1 MFSSISFLSFDVFKM
16 RIDYDTILKRKC
28 SFSLWMKRG
37 EAMLFGVKKGKAE
50 TSRKKQD
57 KGTAEQIPK
66 KPKPRVT
73 NGVRM
78 IEDVSSTSGER
89 PLPFSLSGKVSKDIK
104 SEDKVETK
112 KKWNAEPSEEKE
124 EAESGPTRQVAV
136 TTANVVPSSAALQ
149 ATLSPAAHS
158 ETTASAMTFGASPPT
173 DPGFYPMPA
182 ASAFPGKALSHPP
195 APPAPASKPSHIE
208 LNKAS
213 SKSPNALSRLSA
225 LSKNLFGKG
234 KSVASAESAPPPRRG
249 LPNSDDEDEAAN
261 DSDMEEEEKK
271 DKDDYCYTEPVEKV
285 KNQPP
290 TKDSSSLPASDED
303 YFSHEETPADTYL
316 ATEEYAFL
324 ESDLPEPD
332 SDVLFEAFSP
342 KRILL
347 ESSFEVTFSAY
358 NVTDKKEIHD
368 QMNKEGNKTVGVV
381 NQPMKLAL
389 RTPVQV
395 ILKNP
400 HKDLESLKQ
409 REEFVWD
416 GNNVILKF
424 AFKHLKSR
432 GKSISE
438 KKTFERLLFLIYV
451 RDVEVARIK
460 FSLTLVPESE
470 PVTAHLDNHFT
481 PEYTHSIQAL
491 YCAADQNK
499 YLRWRLALKCANPNI
514 QFSGGPPSDQV
525 DIFTVFWSRSA
536 SIDLTFKKKLDLF
549 LRKAKKLKSEYRLTV
564 FVLDFADG
572 LAKDLKPFAIE
583 KSQYFKKFSIMQ
595 GNSDFFHLVDMNLKS
610 IGVSHK
616 DRTANS
622 NEIRLGKEIGRG
634 FFGAAYLATY
644 GGKPVVVKKI
654 SLENLTVEDSVAILS
669 EVAIMERC
677 SGNPHTGN
685 HFNRLGK
692 NHLRLLS
699 S

>member
-1 MFSSISFLSFDVFKM
+1 
-16 RIDYDTILKRKC
+16 
-28 SFSLWMKRG
+28 
-37 EAMLFGVKKGKAE
+37 
-50 TSRKKQD
+50 
-57 KGTAEQIPK
+57 
-66 KPKPRVT
+66 
-73 NGVRM
+73 M

-89 PLPFSLSGKVSKDIK
+89 PLPFSKSGKVSKD
-104 SEDKVETK
+104 TK
-112 KKWNAEPSEEKE
+112 SEEKE
-124 EAESGPTRQVAV
+124 EAESGPTRQSAV
-136 TTANVVPSSAALQ
+136 TAANVGPSSAALQ
-149 ATLSPAAHS
+149 ATLSPAADS

-182 ASAFPGKALSHPP
+182 ASAFPGKAISHPS
-195 APPAPASKPSHIE
+195 APPAPASEPKLNEVVTTLQRRHSEDQSMILAVQEDQHKGAKPSHIE

-234 KSVASAESAPPPRRG
+234 KSGASAESAPPPRRDR
-249 LPNSDDEDEAAN
+249 PNSDDEDEAAN
-261 DSDMEEEEKK
+261 DSDMEKEEKK

-481 PEYTHSIQAL
+481 PEFTHSIQAL
-491 YCAADQNK
+491 YCAADQNE